1 MYTYDNFDIICITN
15 RKLCDTDLSCKVSE
29 LCKAGADRII
39 LREKDLSEHEYVN
52 LARRILSEAGERLI
66 LHSFPSACA
75 QLNAPRL
82 HLPLHVLK
90 QNSNSKQKLT
100 LLGASVHSTAEAK
113 EAERLGVDYVI
124 TGHIFDT
131 GCKPDIPG
139 RGLSYL
145 RNICECVSIPVYA
158 IGGISPENI
167 AKIRLSG
174 AKGACVMSG
183 AMQSNDVYSYIKE
196 LREAL

>member
-52 LARRILSEAGERLI
+52 LARRILSEIGERLI

-90 QNSNSKQKLT
+90 QIQNKSSLCSERPFTPQQKPKRQNVSALT
-100 LLGASVHSTAEAK
+100 T
-113 EAERLGVDYVI
+113 
-124 TGHIFDT
+124 
-131 GCKPDIPG
+131 
-139 RGLSYL
+139 
-145 RNICECVSIPVYA
+145 
-158 IGGISPENI
+158 
-167 AKIRLSG
+167 
-174 AKGACVMSG
+174 
-183 AMQSNDVYSYIKE
+183 
-196 LREAL
+196 